1 MAILKQR
8 VKLERRPTV
17 PTREQRD
24 RRAAIAFLTPNA
36 IGFLAFTLIPFAA
49 SLVLSFFDWPLIG
62 SPSFAGIGNWSKLL
76 TEDPNF
82 WTVLWN
88 TVYFAVAYVIGNLV
102 ISLGL
107 ALWLSSR
114 IHFKGLFR
122 WVFFLPV
129 VSPMVA
135 NAVVWRLL
143 LTPNEGL
150 FASISMTL
158 FGNPG
163 PNWLGDT
170 NWAMPAVIMMSI
182 WQGFGYNMIIFV
194 AGIGS
199 IPQQVYEA
207 AAIDGANWWQRTFRI
222 TLPLLT
228 PSIFFAV
235 IMTVISSL
243 QTFAQPFILTSGGP
257 GNSTTT
263 LVYYLYQRGFQG
275 YEMGYASTIA
285 WSLFAIILVV
295 TFIQYRGQDRWVNY
309 Q

>member
-1 MAILKQR
+1 VAVLKQR
-8 VKLERRPTV
+8 VKLERRPTG

-24 RRAAIAFLTPNA
+24 RRAALAFLTPNA
-36 IGFLAFTLIPFAA
+36 IGFFAFTLIPFAA

-102 ISLGL
+102 VSLGL

-235 IMTVISSL
+235 IMTIISSL

>member
-1 MAILKQR
+1 MAVLKQR
-8 VKLERRPTV
+8 VKLERRPTG

-24 RRAAIAFLTPNA
+24 RCAALAFLTPNA

-62 SPSFAGIGNWSKLL
+62 SPSFAGIGNWSRLL

-82 WTVLWN
+82 WPVLWN

-102 ISLGL
+102 VSLGL

-150 FASISMTL
+150 FASISMIL

-207 AAIDGANWWQRTFRI
+207 AAIDGANWWQRTFKI

-235 IMTVISSL
+235 IMTIISSL

>member
-1 MAILKQR
+1 MAVFKQR
-8 VKLERRPTV
+8 VKLDRSPTR

-49 SLVLSFFDWPLIG
+49 SLVLSLFDWPLIG

-207 AAIDGANWWQRTFRI
+207 ATIDGANWWQRTFRI

-235 IMTVISSL
+235 IMTIISSL

-285 WSLFAIILVV
+285 WSLFAIILVA

>member
-1 MAILKQR
+1 MAVLKQR
-8 VKLERRPTV
+8 VKLERRPTG

-24 RRAAIAFLTPNA
+24 RRAALAFLTPNA

-62 SPSFAGIGNWSKLL
+62 SPSFAGIGNWSRLL

-82 WTVLWN
+82 WPVLWN

-102 ISLGL
+102 VSLGL

-150 FASISMTL
+150 FASISMIL

-207 AAIDGANWWQRTFRI
+207 AAIDGANWWQRTFKI

-235 IMTVISSL
+235 IMTIISSL

>member
-1 MAILKQR
+1 
-8 VKLERRPTV
+8 
-17 PTREQRD
+17 
-24 RRAAIAFLTPNA
+24 
-36 IGFLAFTLIPFAA
+36 
-49 SLVLSFFDWPLIG
+49 
-62 SPSFAGIGNWSKLL
+62 
-76 TEDPNF
+76 
-82 WTVLWN
+82 
-88 TVYFAVAYVIGNLV
+88 
-102 ISLGL
+102 
-107 ALWLSSR
+107 
-114 IHFKGLFR
+114 
-122 WVFFLPV
+122 
-129 VSPMVA
+129 
-135 NAVVWRLL
+135 
-143 LTPNEGL
+143 
-150 FASISMTL
+150 MTL

-207 AAIDGANWWQRTFRI
+207 ATIDGANWWQRTFRI

-235 IMTVISSL
+235 IMTIISSL

-285 WSLFAIILVV
+285 WSLFAIILVA

>member
-1 MAILKQR
+1 MAVLKQR
-8 VKLERRPTV
+8 VKLERRPTG

-24 RRAAIAFLTPNA
+24 RRAALAFLTPNA
-36 IGFLAFTLIPFAA
+36 IGFFAFTLIPFAA

-102 ISLGL
+102 VSLGL

-235 IMTVISSL
+235 IMTIISSL

>member
-1 MAILKQR
+1 MAVLKQR
-8 VKLERRPTV
+8 VKLERRPTG

-24 RRAAIAFLTPNA
+24 RRAALAFLTPNA

-82 WTVLWN
+82 WPVLWN

-102 ISLGL
+102 VSLGL

-150 FASISMTL
+150 FASTSMIL

-207 AAIDGANWWQRTFRI
+207 AAIDGANWWQRTFKI

-235 IMTVISSL
+235 IMTIISSL

>member
-1 MAILKQR
+1 M
-8 VKLERRPTV
+8 
-17 PTREQRD
+17 
-24 RRAAIAFLTPNA
+24 
-36 IGFLAFTLIPFAA
+36 GFLAFTLIPFAA

-82 WTVLWN
+82 WPVLWN

-102 ISLGL
+102 VSLGL

-150 FASISMTL
+150 FASISMIL

-207 AAIDGANWWQRTFRI
+207 AAIDGANWWQRTFKI

-235 IMTVISSL
+235 IMTIISSL